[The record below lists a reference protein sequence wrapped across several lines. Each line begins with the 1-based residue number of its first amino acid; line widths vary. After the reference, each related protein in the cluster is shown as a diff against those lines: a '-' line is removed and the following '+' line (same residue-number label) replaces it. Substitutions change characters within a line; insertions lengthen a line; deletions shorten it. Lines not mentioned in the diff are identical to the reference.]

1 MKKIA
6 IAIVCFLFSLQV
18 FAQDTLQAKFSV
30 VDVCDGVEAV
40 FTNTSKVPVKFG
52 GANYFWFFGD
62 GTTSTDQFP
71 KHTFTK
77 TKPGEEERFE
87 VKLVIQSKSIP
98 SEKDSTSSFITI
110 YPNPD
115 ASFTWDVDNK
125 GNTQDVVIATQAT
138 TDTTN
143 FYQWNL
149 AGVIKSN
156 DITPIF
162 LYADVQPYLDGKNYD
177 FTLLVRTVDMC
188 ESTYKATF
196 NYNPLSVEGV
206 VYESKLLYPNPVHN
220 GYINFA
226 KTVSNIEVR
235 NYAGQLVFSHEGFT
249 NQVKFDGAAGLYSVT
264 ANVNGTLLS
273 QKLLVD

>member
-143 FYQWNL
+143 FDQWNL

-188 ESTYKATF
+188 ESTYKTTF